1 MKRFELLGNDRIKRA
16 AAEGDFGSSVIFDGG
31 PGTGKKTAAAYAAA
45 ALLCRDRGQ
54 NRPCGRCRSCVQAL
68 AGTHPD
74 ITLFNPEGE
83 NIKVA
88 DIRRLRMESFM
99 TPTQSPF
106 KVFIVNRAD
115 LMNREAQNAFL
126 KVLEEP
132 ISSIFILLCHNAYS
146 LLQTVRSRCRV
157 YSMEPIG
164 VPQAE
169 EFLTEYFAGSERAV
183 SRAEIANAAG
193 LCHGSI
199 GQAIKII
206 EKGQTK
212 AAAVAADFLTALDKN
227 EISIMEACVRASALN
242 RTEYGDFCL
251 EVTEGLVR
259 AALDRPERREMYIA
273 VYDHIQEQKDRLAD
287 NGGVF
292 PLAGLL
298 SVFCGKFYRR

>member
-16 AAEGDFGSSVIFDGG
+16 AAEGDLGSSVIFDGG
-31 PGTGKKTAAAYAAA
+31 PGTGKITAAAYAAA
-45 ALLCRDRGQ
+45 ALLCRDKRE

-68 AGTHPD
+68 AGAHPD
-74 ITLFNPEGE
+74 ITLFNPNGE
-83 NIKVA
+83 NIKVD
-88 DIRRLRMESFM
+88 DIRCLRMESFM

-132 ISSIFILLCHNAYS
+132 LSSVFILLCRNAYS

-157 YSMEPIG
+157 SSMEPID
-164 VPQAE
+164 PIRTEA
-169 EFLTEYFAGSERAV
+169 FLTARYAAVDKTVSHGDIVEAARLCLGS
-183 SRAEIANAAG
+183 
-193 LCHGSI
+193 L
-199 GQAIKII
+199 GQAIDII

-212 AAAVAADFLTALDKN
+212 ASAAAADFLAALDRD
-227 EISIMEACVRASALN
+227 EISVMEACLRASALN

-251 EVTEGLVR
+251 EVTGGLVK
-259 AALDRPERREMYIA
+259 AALERPERREIYIA

-292 PLAGLL
+292 ALAGLL
-298 SVFCGKFYRR
+298 SVFCAGFYRR